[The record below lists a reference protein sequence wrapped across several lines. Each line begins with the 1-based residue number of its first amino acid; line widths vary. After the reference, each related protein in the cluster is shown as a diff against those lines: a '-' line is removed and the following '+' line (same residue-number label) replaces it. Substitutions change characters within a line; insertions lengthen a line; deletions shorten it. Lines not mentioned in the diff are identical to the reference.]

1 LHRRRGF
8 DTRGTTSRQLLVQPG
23 RIPVMSNATTLILAP
38 FFVAFLLFVARFY
51 LKEGARSKLRPSF
64 LLAVATVAIS
74 GTYLVLVL
82 TASLPEHGATG
93 FGLVGLAL
101 MALSIY
107 RIFLI

>member
-1 LHRRRGF
+1 
-8 DTRGTTSRQLLVQPG
+8 
-23 RIPVMSNATTLILAP
+23 MSNTTTLIIAP
-38 FFVAFLLFVARFY
+38 FMVAFLMFVARFY

-74 GTYLVLVL
+74 GFYLVLVL
-82 TASLPEHGATG
+82 TDGLPEHGAMG

-101 MALSIY
+101 VALSIY